1 MGSLLQ
7 DIRYS
12 LRLFTRSPGF
22 ALIAVL
28 TLALGIG
35 LNGAIFSVIDMLLFR
50 KLPLEGVEAPE
61 HLVLLWGENQ
71 TQGVAKRPASVDGL
85 ADLRKARS
93 FAAVSGGYQTN
104 PSLSG
109 GRVPIRL
116 DAWRAT
122 AGFLQVAGVQPA
134 LGRGFLP
141 EEEVP
146 GQDRVAILT
155 HRLWQQEF
163 GADPGVLARMIRLDG
178 VEHRIV
184 GVMPRTFRMP
194 TPEID
199 VLLPLGVAPGQRSR
213 DERFL
218 MVLARLAPGVSREQ
232 AQTEMDVLAQR
243 LAAEHPD
250 TERGWGVHVKF
261 LLEEIYDGGV
271 LLMSTVLLIAVGLV
285 LLLAC
290 TNVGSLLLAR
300 ALSRKREVA
309 VRIALGAGRTRLI
322 RQLLTES
329 LLLALCGGALGLL
342 LALAG
347 TRWISR
353 MSNSPLLGMVE
364 EVGVDAYLLTFLLGI
379 SLLSAVAFGLYP
391 ALQATRADLTG
402 SLKEGGKAGLGRE
415 SRRALDMVVVGEVAL
430 ALVLLMGAGLMM
442 RTIDAR
448 REVEVG
454 YDTSSLLTLRL
465 DLPES
470 RYREPHQI
478 RAFAARLEERL
489 GALPGVGGVVLAD
502 KLPADEDKAERPI
515 EIEGR
520 PAARQEERPLGEV
533 LTVSAGA
540 LETLGLPLREG
551 RYLSP
556 HDAAGAPGAVVV
568 SQTLAARLWPGE
580 SPVGQRIRF
589 GGGGGEAGWLTVV
602 GVVGPVEHYNV
613 HIGPIPLLYVP
624 LAQQPE
630 RRLSVALRASA
641 DNPLGLAPQVRR
653 TLLEIDPDLP
663 ADALRTMDEVI
674 DDNFTGLR
682 IITTLLSVFG
692 FVALILAVIGIYG
705 VLSYAVGQ
713 RTHEIGVRMALGA
726 LPWDVLRMILLR
738 AGKLALVGIAVG
750 VLGSV
755 GLTRLMS
762 SLLYGVGTLDPL
774 TLGSVGLI
782 LLLVALLSSYLPGRR
797 ATQVD
802 PAVVLR
808 A

>member
-7 DIRYS
+7 DIRYG

-22 ALIAVL
+22 ALIAIL
-28 TLALGIG
+28 TLALGVG

-61 HLVLLWGENQ
+61 QLVLLWGENPA
-71 TQGVAKRPASVDGL
+71 QGVAKRPASVDAL

-93 FAAVSGGYQTN
+93 FTAVSGGFQTN

-109 GRVPIRL
+109 GRTPVRL
-116 DAWRAT
+116 DAWRTTPSFFQA
-122 AGFLQVAGVQPA
+122 VGVQPA
-134 LGRGFLP
+134 LGRLFLP
-141 EEEVP
+141 DEELP

-155 HRLWQQEF
+155 HRLWQEEF
-163 GADPGVLARMIRLDG
+163 GGDSGILKRTIRLDG
-178 VEHRIV
+178 VEHRVV

-194 TPEID
+194 TSAID

-218 MVLARLAPGVSREQ
+218 LVLARLAPGVSREQ
-232 AQTEMDVLAQR
+232 AQTEMDVLSQR
-243 LAAEHPD
+243 LAGEHPD
-250 TERGWGVHVKF
+250 TERGWRVHVKS

-290 TNVGSLLLAR
+290 ANVGSLLLAR

-309 VRIALGAGRTRLI
+309 VRIALGAGRKRLI

-329 LLLALCGGALGLL
+329 LLLAFCGGALGLV

-347 TRWISR
+347 TRLISR
-353 MSNSPLLGMVE
+353 MSTSPLLGLVDD
-364 EVGVDAYLLTFLLGI
+364 VGVDIYLLTFLLGA
-379 SLLSAVAFGLYP
+379 SLFSAVAFGLYP

-402 SLKEGGKAGLGRE
+402 SLKEGSRTGLGRE
-415 SRRALDMVVVGEVAL
+415 SRRALDAIVVGEVAL

-448 REVEVG
+448 RDVEVG
-454 YDTSSLLTLRL
+454 YDPSGLLTLRL
-465 DLPES
+465 DLPEE

-489 GALPGVGGVVLAD
+489 RVLPGVEGVALAD
-502 KLPADEDKAERPI
+502 KFPADEDKAERPL

-520 PAARQEERPLGEV
+520 SAVAREERPLGEV
-533 LTVSAGA
+533 ITVSAGA
-540 LETLGLPLREG
+540 LETLGLPLRDG
-551 RYLSP
+551 RALTAQ
-556 HDAAGAPGAVVV
+556 DAEGAPGAVVV

-580 SPVGQRIRF
+580 SPVGRRIRF
-589 GGGGGEAGWLTVV
+589 GSGGEAGWLTVV
-602 GVVGPVEHYNV
+602 GVAGPVEHYNV

-624 LAQQPE
+624 LAQNPA
-630 RRLSVALRASA
+630 RRLSVALRTAA
-641 DNPLGLAPQVRR
+641 DDPLSLAPQVRR
-653 TLLEIDPDLP
+653 ALLELDPDLP

-692 FVALILAVIGIYG
+692 FVALILAILGIHG
-705 VLSYAVGQ
+705 VLTYAVGQ
-713 RTHEIGVRMALGA
+713 RAHEIGVRMALGA
-726 LPWDVLRMILLR
+726 LPWDVLRMILLQ
-738 AGKLALVGIAVG
+738 AGRLALVGIALG

-774 TLGSVGLI
+774 TFGSVALT

-797 ATQVD
+797 ATHVD
-802 PAVVLR
+802 PAIVLR

>member
-1 MGSLLQ
+1 
-7 DIRYS
+7 
-12 LRLFTRSPGF
+12 
-22 ALIAVL
+22 
-28 TLALGIG
+28 
-35 LNGAIFSVIDMLLFR
+35 
-50 KLPLEGVEAPE
+50 
-61 HLVLLWGENQ
+61 
-71 TQGVAKRPASVDGL
+71 VDAL
-85 ADLRKARS
+85 ADLQTARS
-93 FAAVSGGYQTN
+93 FTAVSGGYQTN

-122 AGFLQVAGVQPA
+122 PDFFQVLGIQPA
-134 LGRGFLP
+134 LGRVFLP
-141 EEEVP
+141 DEEQT

-163 GADPGVLARMIRLDG
+163 GSDPGILGRTVRLDG
-178 VEHRIV
+178 VEHQVV

-194 TPEID
+194 TPAID
-199 VLLPLGVAPGQRSR
+199 VLLPLGVAPGERRR

-218 MVLARLAPGVSREQ
+218 FVLARLAPGVSREQ
-232 AQTEMDVLAQR
+232 AQTEMDVLSRR
-243 LAAEHPD
+243 LAGEHPD
-250 TERGWGVHVKF
+250 TERGWRVHVKF
-261 LLEEIYDGGV
+261 LLEELYDGGV

-290 TNVGSLLLAR
+290 ANVGSLLLAR

-309 VRIALGAGRTRLI
+309 VRIALGAGRKRLV

-329 LLLALCGGALGLL
+329 LLLALCGGTLGLF

-347 TRWISR
+347 TRLISR
-353 MSNSPLLGMVE
+353 MSNSPLLGLVE
-364 EVGVDAYLLTFLLGI
+364 EVGVDVYLLLFLLGA
-379 SLLSAVAFGLYP
+379 SLFSAVAFGLYP
-391 ALQATRADLTG
+391 ALQATRPNLTG

-415 SRRALDMVVVGEVAL
+415 SRRALDAVVVGEIAL

-448 REVEVG
+448 RDVEVG
-454 YDTSSLLTLRL
+454 YDPSGLLTLRL
-465 DLPES
+465 DLPEE
-470 RYREPHQI
+470 RYREPHQV

-489 GALPGVGGVVLAD
+489 ATLPRVEGVLLAD
-502 KLPADEDKAERPI
+502 KFPADEDKAERPL
-515 EIEGR
+515 EIDGR
-520 PAARQEERPLGEV
+520 PAVAPEERPIGQV
-533 LTVSAGA
+533 ITVSTGA
-540 LETLGLPLREG
+540 LKALGLPLREG
-551 RYLSP
+551 RYLAAG
-556 HDAAGAPGAVVV
+556 DAAGAPGAVVI

-580 SPVGQRIRF
+580 SPVGRRLRF
-589 GGGGGEAGWLTVV
+589 GGGEGETEWLTVV

-624 LAQQPE
+624 LAQSPG
-630 RRLSVALRASA
+630 RRLSVAVRTAA
-641 DNPLGLAPQVRR
+641 DNPLSLAPQVRR
-653 TLLEIDPDLP
+653 TLLELDPDLP

-682 IITTLLSVFG
+682 TVTTLLSVFG
-692 FVALILAVIGIYG
+692 LVALILAILGIYG

-713 RTHEIGVRMALGA
+713 RAHEIGIRMALGA
-726 LPWDVLRMILLR
+726 VPWDVLRMILIQ
-738 AGKLALVGIAVG
+738 AGRLALVGIALG
-750 VLGSV
+750 ALGSA

-762 SLLYGVGTLDPL
+762 SLLYGVGALDPL
-774 TLGSVGLI
+774 TLGSVALI

-802 PAVVLR
+802 PAIVLR

>member
-1 MGSLLQ
+1 MASLLQ
-7 DIRYS
+7 DIRYG

-28 TLALGIG
+28 TLALGVG
-35 LNGAIFSVIDMLLFR
+35 LNGAIFSVLDMLLFR

-61 HLVLLWGENQ
+61 QLVLLWGENR
-71 TQGVAKRPASVDGL
+71 TQGVTKRPASVDAL
-85 ADLRKARS
+85 ADLRTARS
-93 FAAVSGGYQTN
+93 FTAVSGGYQTN

-109 GRVPIRL
+109 GRAPIRL
-116 DAWRAT
+116 EAWRT
-122 AGFLQVAGVQPA
+122 TPELFQVLGIQPVR
-134 LGRGFLP
+134 GRVFLP
-141 EEEVP
+141 DEERP

-163 GADPGVLARMIRLDG
+163 GGDPGILKRTVRLDG
-178 VEHRIV
+178 VEHRVV
-184 GVMPRTFRMP
+184 GVMPRAFHMP
-194 TPEID
+194 SPEID

-218 MVLARLAPGVSREQ
+218 LVLARLAPGVSREQ

-243 LAAEHPD
+243 LAGEHPD
-250 TERGWGVHVKF
+250 TERGWRVHVKF

-271 LLMSTVLLIAVGLV
+271 LLMATVLLIAVGLV

-290 TNVGSLLLAR
+290 ANVGSLLLAR

-309 VRIALGAGRTRLI
+309 VRITLGASRKRLI

-329 LLLALCGGALGLL
+329 LLLAFCGGALGLL

-347 TRWISR
+347 TRLISR
-353 MSNSPLLGMVE
+353 MTASPLLGLVE
-364 EVGVDAYLLTFLLGI
+364 EVGVDVYLLTFLLGI
-379 SLLSAVAFGLYP
+379 SLVSAVLFGLYP

-415 SRRALDMVVVGEVAL
+415 SRRALDAIVVGEVAL

-448 REVEVG
+448 RDVEVG
-454 YDTSSLLTLRL
+454 YDPSGLLTLRL
-465 DLPES
+465 DLPEE

-489 GALPGVGGVVLAD
+489 GALPGVEGVVLAD
-502 KLPADEDKAERPI
+502 KFPADEDKAERPI
-515 EIEGR
+515 EVDGKTVV
-520 PAARQEERPLGEV
+520 QEERPLGEV
-533 LTVSAGA
+533 ITVSAGA
-540 LETLGLPLREG
+540 LETLGLPLRAG
-551 RYLSP
+551 RYLDTR
-556 HDAAGAPGAVVV
+556 DAAGAPRAVVV

-580 SPVGQRIRF
+580 SPVGRRIRF
-589 GGGGGEAGWLTVV
+589 GSGGGEAGWLTVV

-624 LAQQPE
+624 LVQQPE
-630 RRLSVALRASA
+630 RRLSVALRTAA
-641 DNPLGLAPQVRR
+641 DNPLSLAPQVRR
-653 TLLEIDPDLP
+653 TLLALDPDLP
-663 ADALRTMDEVI
+663 ADELRTMDEVI

-682 IITTLLSVFG
+682 IVTTLLSIFG
-692 FVALILAVIGIYG
+692 LVALVLAVVGIYG

-726 LPWDVLRMILLR
+726 LPWDVLRMILVQ
-738 AGKLALVGIAVG
+738 AGRLALVGIALG

-762 SLLYGVGTLDPL
+762 SLLYGVGALDPL
-774 TLGSVGLI
+774 TFGSVALT
-782 LLLVALLSSYLPGRR
+782 LLLVALFASYLPGRR